1 MADLVEDVVAV
12 ADEVFLPCFDEVSVS
27 APRKEDAL
35 HDDATE
41 EHHHHNHPHC
51 ASHSELMHF
60 GVKEQTELSLKLN
73 KTKSCFLVR
82 HFPFL
87 DATNFTGKHFFA
99 LLGSL
104 TCFEKRE

>member
-12 ADEVFLPCFDEVSVS
+12 ADEVVLPCFDKVSVS

-51 ASHSELMHF
+51 ASHSERHQELMHF
-60 GVKEQTELSLKLN
+60 GKEQTEPSLKLN
-73 KTKSCFLVR
+73 RTKSCFIG
-82 HFPFL
+82 PSISFL
-87 DATNFTGKHFFA
+87 RCN
-99 LLGSL
+99 
-104 TCFEKRE
+104 